1 MPSSVAVE
9 GSSAWTVP
17 APSAIKL
24 DAQARVRCIVDPSIF
39 LSDPDPRIRNPEL
52 RIRIV
57 LGQLCG
63 HWSKNM
69 LAKCTKSFN
78 FVKY

>member
-24 DAQARVRCIVDPSIF
+24 DAQARARCVEDPQIF
-39 LSDPDPRIRNPEL
+39 LSDPDPG
-52 RIRIV
+52 
-57 LGQLCG
+57 GQLITDPDRT
-63 HWSKNM
+63 WATLWPLEQTM
-69 LAKCTKSFN
+69 LAKCIKSFKI
-78 FVKY
+78 VKY

>member
-24 DAQARVRCIVDPSIF
+24 DAQSRVRCVVD
-39 LSDPDPRIRNPEL
+39 LGPRIRNPE
-52 RIRIV
+52 
-57 LGQLCG
+57 
-63 HWSKNM
+63 
-69 LAKCTKSFN
+69 
-78 FVKY
+78 